1 VEATALATFLDQEV
15 LPHYHSYTD
24 KGDGTVSRTSGPNDC
39 ANNNTRTSNTN
50 YAVYH
55 PDGTVM
61 ASNENRPQTLVLNYI
76 IKH

>member
-1 VEATALATFLDQEV
+1 VEAMR
-15 LPHYHSYTD
+15 LPHFLIRKSSHITIH
-24 KGDGTVSRTSGPNDC
+24 KGDGSVKRASGPNDA
-39 ANNNTRTSNTN
+39 ANDNTRTNKTN